1 LVEKLGTGERLVAKK
16 ILLTGMSEREIQ
28 GAYLEAELLKRL
40 DHPNIVRYKDSYC
53 ESGFLIIV
61 MENCEV
67 GDLAYHVKMKNKQG
81 EFFTEAEIMNW
92 FVQICMALQYIHS
105 LGVLHRDIKT
115 SNIYLTSNNTVR
127 LGDFGISKVLQG
139 SEAAMTVVGTPYY
152 MSPEVCEG
160 KPYSYK
166 SDAWSLG
173 CVLYELCTL
182 KHAFSADNLLGLV
195 FKIVSG
201 TAEPIPSRYS
211 PQLRRIV
218 ASMLSK
224 DANSRLSIQDVIR
237 DPFVLPFMQG
247 FVETNGQEMKRQLT
261 HKKLSSPTKE
271 PVKAVGNKLVQESPK
286 ERMARLKKEKADEE
300 FEKMKRATRDAFTD
314 NKM

>member
-1 LVEKLGTGERLVAKK
+1 MAKK

-53 ESGFLIIV
+53 EGGFLIIV

-67 GDLAYHVKMKNKQG
+67 GDLSYHVKMKNK
-81 EFFTEAEIMNW
+81 ENAFFTEAEIMNW

-105 LGVLHRDIKT
+105 LGILHRDIKS
-115 SNIYLTSNNTVR
+115 SNIYLTSNNTVK

-201 TAEPIPSRYS
+201 TAEPIPNRYS
-211 PQLRRIV
+211 PQLRRIT
-218 ASMLSK
+218 ASMLAK
-224 DANSRLSIQDVIR
+224 DTNSRLSVQDVIR
-237 DPFVLPFMQG
+237 DPYVLQFMQG
-247 FVETNGQEMKRQLT
+247 FVETAGQEMKRQFT
-261 HKKLSSPTKE
+261 HRKLESPAKAPIRKE
-271 PVKAVGNKLVQESPK
+271 EIVHESPK

-300 FEKMKRATRDAFTD
+300 FEKMKRATRDAFND
-314 NKM
+314 NRM

>member
-1 LVEKLGTGERLVAKK
+1 
-16 ILLTGMSEREIQ
+16 MSDKEIQ
-28 GAYLEAELLKRL
+28 GAYQEAELLKRL
-40 DHPNIVRYKDSYC
+40 NHPNIVTYRDSFC
-53 ESGFLIIV
+53 EFGYLIIV
-61 MENCEV
+61 MEHCDV
-67 GDLAYHVKMKNKQG
+67 GDLAYHVKQKNKKN

-92 FVQICMALQYIHS
+92 FVQICMSLQYIHK
-105 LGVLHRDIKT
+105 LGILHRDIKT
-115 SNIYLTSNNTVR
+115 SNIYLTGNNTVK

-160 KPYSYK
+160 RSYSYK

-201 TAEPIPSRYS
+201 TAEPIPNQYS

-218 ASMLSK
+218 TLMLAK
-224 DANSRLSIQDVIR
+224 DANTRLSVQDVMR
-237 DPFVLPFMQG
+237 DPYILSFMQN
-247 FVETNGQEMKRQLT
+247 FVASDGQDVKRQLT
-261 HKKLSSPTKE
+261 IRKPQVTEERPADRSPTKI
-271 PVKAVGNKLVQESPK
+271 VDESPK
-286 ERMARLKKEKADEE
+286 ERMARLKREKADEE
-300 FEKMKRATRDAFTD
+300 FEKMKRATKDAFVG
-314 NKM
+314 NQM

>member
-1 LVEKLGTGERLVAKK
+1 
-16 ILLTGMSEREIQ
+16 MSEKEVQ
-28 GAYLEAELLKRL
+28 GAYLEAELLKRMS
-40 DHPNIVRYKDSYC
+40 HPNIVSYRDSYC
-53 ESGFLIIV
+53 ESGFLIII

-67 GDLAYHVKMKNKQG
+67 GDLSYHVKMKNKQG

-92 FVQICMALQYIHS
+92 FVQICMSLQYIHK
-105 LGVLHRDIKT
+105 LGILHRDIKT
-115 SNIYLTSNNTVR
+115 SNIYLTSNNTVK

-160 KPYSYK
+160 KSYSYK
-166 SDAWSLG
+166 PDAWSLG

-201 TAEPIPSRYS
+201 TAEPIPNRYS
-211 PQLRRIV
+211 PELRRIV
-218 ASMLSK
+218 VSMLAK
-224 DANSRLSIQDVIR
+224 NTEVRLSVQDVIR
-237 DPFVLPFMQG
+237 DPYVLSFMRG
-247 FVETNGQEMKRQLT
+247 FVESGGQEIKRQMT
-261 HKKLSSPTKE
+261 TKKIE
-271 PVKAVGNKLVQESPK
+271 PVSPSKTQPKAQPKAQPKVIQESPK
-286 ERMARLKKEKADEE
+286 ERIARLKQEKADEE
-300 FEKMKRATRDAFTD
+300 FEKMKRATRDAFQD